1 MKKLFGVVAVSSM
14 VLSLI
19 LTGCA
24 QDKATS
30 SKEAMQTAKSME
42 TVDQKADY
50 LIKQAKA
57 FYNSKEFQQ
66 AVDITQ
72 YILRYVDKD
81 SQEAKN
87 LLEKAKEALVA
98 KAKEAAGGAVEDVKK
113 KLPGFGQ

>member
-1 MKKLFGVVAVSSM
+1 MKNSFFSMTILGLFISL
-14 VLSLI
+14 VLA
-19 LTGCA
+19 GCA
-24 QDKATS
+24 QEKATS
-30 SKEAMQTAKSME
+30 SKEAMETAKSME
-42 TVDQKADY
+42 TVEQKADY

-113 KLPGFGQ
+113 KLPGF